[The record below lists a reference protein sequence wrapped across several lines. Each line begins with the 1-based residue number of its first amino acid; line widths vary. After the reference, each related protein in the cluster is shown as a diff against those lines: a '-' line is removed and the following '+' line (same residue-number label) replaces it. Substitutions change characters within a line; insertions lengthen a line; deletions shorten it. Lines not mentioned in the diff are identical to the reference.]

1 MSKRQSKGRTLN
13 GLLLLDKSSGESSNR
28 ALQKVKRIYN
38 AAKAGHTGTL
48 DPLATG
54 LLVICFG
61 RATKISEFLLSADK
75 RYEVTFKL
83 GVKTTSGDTDGQI
96 IAYQDA
102 SSITEEQIKSAA
114 STLTGQIEQVPPMV
128 SALKHQG
135 KRLYNLA
142 RQGVEVEREPRKVI
156 IYLFEF
162 INKQQGVVNMHVH
175 CSKGTYIRTLVED
188 LGKILAC
195 GAHVTKLRRTA
206 LGPFIDFE
214 MHTLHELEQLAEKE
228 DVALDKLVLSTDV
241 ALQEF
246 PAIAIDS
253 TTMSDIQH
261 GRTVQLPNFPKNGR
275 ARIYDENMKFYGVAS
290 VSETGKLTVK
300 CLS

>member
-13 GLLLLDKSSGESSNR
+13 GLLLLDKSSGKSSNR

-83 GVKTTSGDTDGQI
+83 GVTTTSGDADGQI
-96 IAYQDA
+96 LAQQDA
-102 SSITEEQIKSAA
+102 SPITEEQIKSAA

-128 SALKHQG
+128 SALKHEG
-135 KRLYNLA
+135 KRLYDLA
-142 RQGVEVEREPRKVI
+142 RQGVEVKREPRKVT
-156 IYLFEF
+156 IYLFEL
-162 INKQQGVVNMHVH
+162 INKQQNIVSMQVH

-188 LGKILAC
+188 LGKSLSC

-206 LGPFIDFE
+206 LGPFINPE
-214 MHTLHELEQLAEKE
+214 MHTLQELEQLAEKGE
-228 DVALDKLVLSTDV
+228 VALDKLLLATDV
-241 ALQEF
+241 ALKKY
-246 PAIAIDS
+246 PAISIDT
-253 TTMSDIQH
+253 TTMLDLQH
-261 GRTVQLPNFPKNGR
+261 GRTIQLPNFPKNGR
-275 ARIYDENMKFYGVAS
+275 ARIYDENMKFYGIAS
-290 VSETGKLTVK
+290 VSETGKLAVK